1 MNSGWTPEQL
11 EQIGA
16 ARELEI
22 ASRGPDGTLRQW
34 LPIWVVC
41 AGEQVYVRT
50 WHRRATGWFGRV
62 VDSRQARIRVRGL
75 ETDVSVQD
83 IGGDD
88 PDLRSAIDEAYRLK
102 YGSRGG
108 AVGQMITDSAAA
120 TTLRLARSD

>member
-1 MNSGWTPEQL
+1 
-11 EQIGA
+11 
-16 ARELEI
+16 
-22 ASRGPDGTLRQW
+22 

-41 AGEQVYVRT
+41 AGDQVYVRT
-50 WHRRATGWFGRV
+50 WHRRTTGWFGRV

-75 ETDVSVQD
+75 ETDVIVQD

-88 PDLRSAIDEAYRLK
+88 SDLRSVIDEAYRLK
-102 YGSRGG
+102 YGSDGG

>member
-1 MNSGWTPEQL
+1 MNSGWTAEQL
-11 EQIGA
+11 QQIEA
-16 ARELEI
+16 ARELEV
-22 ASRGPDGTLRQW
+22 ASQRPDGTLRRW

-50 WHRRATGWFGRV
+50 WHRRTTGWFGRV

-75 ETDVSVQD
+75 ETDVIVQD

-88 PDLRSAIDEAYRLK
+88 RDLRSVIDEAYRVK
-102 YGSRGG
+102 YGSGGG
-108 AVGQMITDSAAA
+108 AVDQMITDSAAA